1 MNHEN
6 MKHGRDS
13 WYDDDAGP
21 LVRPYTVTRGRTHSE
36 RLDLNLITLVVTA
49 AAESASM
56 DPEYVDI
63 LRLCH
68 YPLSIAEISAKLGLP
83 ITVIKILVAD
93 LIEQGCLNFSS
104 PPSPLNTETPDMNI
118 LQAVLDGIRRL

>member
-1 MNHEN
+1 

-21 LVRPYTVTRGRTHSE
+21 LVRPYTVTRGRTKST
-36 RLDLNLITLVVTA
+36 RPDLNLITLVVTA
-49 AAESASM
+49 ANEHTGM

-68 YPLSIAEISAKLGLP
+68 YPLSLAEISAKLGLALA
-83 ITVIKILVAD
+83 VVKILVGD
-93 LIEQGCLNFSS
+93 LIEQGYLSFSS
-104 PPSPLNTETPDMNI
+104 PPSPLDTETPDI
-118 LQAVLDGIRRL
+118 HTLQAVLDGIRRL

>member
-1 MNHEN
+1 

-13 WYDDDAGP
+13 WYDDEAGP
-21 LVRPYTVTRGRTHSE
+21 LVRPYTVTRGRTHSA

-49 AAESASM
+49 AYENTSM
-56 DPEYVDI
+56 DPEYTDI
-63 LRLCH
+63 MRLCH
-68 YPLSIAEISAKLGLP
+68 YPLSIAEISAKLRLP

-93 LIEQGCLNFSS
+93 LIEQGYLLFSS
-104 PPSPLNTETPDMNI
+104 PPSSLNTETPDMNI